1 MFDRVLAIF
10 FNPIY
15 MGNFNKVM
23 LHGNL
28 TSDPEVIPT
37 KTGKPLTTFSV
48 AVDRDWKTSGGEKI
62 SETSFHK
69 IVAFGKLGEIA
80 GTYLKKGRPVLVC
93 GRLNNRS
100 YITKE
105 GSKRYVTEIVMEDFN
120 FLSRGK
126 KSAKPKEEIKEVES
140 EETGEL
146 VEA

>member
-1 MFDRVLAIF
+1 
-10 FNPIY
+10 

-37 KTGKPLTTFSV
+37 KNGKPLTTFSV
-48 AVDRDWKTSGGEKI
+48 AVDRNWKSSGGEKL

-69 IVAFGKLGEIA
+69 VVAFGKLGEIA

-100 YITKE
+100 YLTKE
-105 GSKRYVTEIVMEDFN
+105 GAKRYVTEIVMEDFN

-126 KSAKPKEEIKEVES
+126 KDAKPKEKEVEEQEP
-140 EETGEL
+140 EEMEEL